1 MAHLARPR
9 ASAHR
14 VAPCDGRGRR
24 GRPGARHRA
33 PLVGRDRRAG
43 ARLRPDDRPPELA
56 ARPAGA
62 VREARLHRSDGRRG
76 GPRPAEPAGQPAR
89 RGPARPAPRRRP
101 GRPRAA
107 RRDRGAGRSTR
118 SPHCPPAAVL
128 PARTVP
134 PPTRECAGAG
144 RRRARRI
151 HRAVAPAQG
160 RARAP
165 RAGRAPGHP
174 SRPDAPR
181 AGPDGTGV
189 ECARRH
195 AGRWP
200 ARGGH
205 ARRVRLER
213 RGRRGRSHGLGS
225 RHRAGDPP
233 QPVRAVLHD
242 AARGD
247 GSGTRDR
254 QALRGGS
261 RRPARHRE
269 HRGPR
274 HDGADLAPQRER
286 RRRAASPAGTE
297 RRVSGS
303 TVLIVDDEQSLA
315 RSAKAFLADHGY
327 EAEVAGTGEQALELL
342 ATLQPDVVFADVR
355 LPGMSGLD
363 LLKRIRAFD
372 PVIPVI
378 MLTAYGSIAG
388 AVEAV
393 KLGAFDYVK
402 KPVDLEELKLLADRA
417 RETRL
422 LKEELSYYRRR
433 ATTDVGFEG
442 LVGES
447 RAVQAVLE
455 RARQVAALD
464 ETPPVLLTGET
475 GTGKGLLARAIHAAG
490 ARATK
495 PFIEVNC
502 TALPA
507 TLMEAEL
514 FGHERGAFTDAKE
527 SKPGLVEAAE
537 GGFLFLD
544 EIGDVDLSVQGKLL
558 RAIEERAVRRV
569 GSVRERKID
578 VRIIAATN
586 RDLDRAVRQERFRKD
601 LYFRLAV
608 IVLELPPLRARGE
621 DVLLLTD
628 HYVRLFNAKYGKVVR
643 ELSAAARD
651 LLRSYPWPG
660 NVRELSHVIERAVLW
675 SRGPTLEVEHLSLT
689 SPTDAGPG
697 EPRESA
703 AVAAPAAAA
712 PRLPPQG
719 VDLGQWEKSV
729 IEQAM
734 REAGGNQTKAARRL
748 GISRDTLR
756 YRLRKFGLQP

>member
-1 MAHLARPR
+1 M
-9 ASAHR
+9 
-14 VAPCDGRGRR
+14 
-24 GRPGARHRA
+24 
-33 PLVGRDRRAG
+33 
-43 ARLRPDDRPPELA
+43 
-56 ARPAGA
+56 
-62 VREARLHRSDGRRG
+62 
-76 GPRPAEPAGQPAR
+76 
-89 RGPARPAPRRRP
+89 
-101 GRPRAA
+101 
-107 RRDRGAGRSTR
+107 
-118 SPHCPPAAVL
+118 
-128 PARTVP
+128 
-134 PPTRECAGAG
+134 
-144 RRRARRI
+144 
-151 HRAVAPAQG
+151 
-160 RARAP
+160 
-165 RAGRAPGHP
+165 
-174 SRPDAPR
+174 
-181 AGPDGTGV
+181 
-189 ECARRH
+189 
-195 AGRWP
+195 
-200 ARGGH
+200 
-205 ARRVRLER
+205 
-213 RGRRGRSHGLGS
+213 
-225 RHRAGDPP
+225 
-233 QPVRAVLHD
+233 
-242 AARGD
+242 
-247 GSGTRDR
+247 
-254 QALRGGS
+254 
-261 RRPARHRE
+261 
-269 HRGPR
+269 
-274 HDGADLAPQRER
+274 
-286 RRRAASPAGTE
+286 
-297 RRVSGS
+297 SGS

-455 RARQVAALD
+455 RARQIAALD

-475 GTGKGLLARAIHAAG
+475 GTGKGLLAHAIHAAG
-490 ARATK
+490 PRATK

-544 EIGDVDLSVQGKLL
+544 EIGDVDLAVQGKLL

-569 GSVRERKID
+569 GSVRERKVD
-578 VRIIAATN
+578 VRIMAATN
-586 RDLDRAVRQERFRKD
+586 RDLERAVGEERFRKD

-608 IVLELPPLRARGE
+608 IVLEVPPLRERGE
-621 DVLLLTD
+621 DVLLLTA
-628 HYVRLFNAKYGKVVR
+628 HFLHAFNAKYGKVVR
-643 ELSAAARD
+643 DLSVAARD
-651 LLRSYPWPG
+651 LLLSYPWPG

-675 SRGPTLEVEHLSLT
+675 SRGATLDVEHLSLT
-689 SPTDAGPG
+689 RPVAPSDHGDAAQSVDTATLPQ
-697 EPRESA
+697 RE
-703 AVAAPAAAA
+703 
-712 PRLPPQG
+712 
-719 VDLGQWEKSV
+719 KTI
-729 IEQAM
+729 IEQAL
-734 REAGGNQTKAARRL
+734 RDAGGNQTKAAQRL

-756 YRLRKFGLQP
+756 YRLKKFGLGG